1 MQLRE
6 VIQLVSCDLITG
18 EEHLD
23 REFQHA
29 FGSDL
34 MSDVL
39 AYVENDAL
47 LLTGLINHQV
57 IRTAEM
63 LDLKAILFIRG
74 KRPSEDVIA
83 LAKEQGLALLST
95 KHTMYT
101 ASGILYKNGLEGI
114 PV

>member
-6 VIQLVSCDLITG
+6 VVELIACEVITG
-18 EEHLD
+18 EEHLN
-23 REFQHA
+23 RVFEHA

-39 AYVENDAL
+39 AYVESDAL
-47 LLTGLINHQV
+47 LLTGLTNHQV

-63 LDLKAILFIRG
+63 LDLKAIVFIRG
-74 KRPSEDVIA
+74 KKPNAEVVA
-83 LAKEQGLALLST
+83 LAKDQGLTLLTT

-101 ASGILYKNGLEGI
+101 AAGILYANGLEGI

>member
-1 MQLRE
+1 MQLRNVLE
-6 VIQLVSCDLITG
+6 LLSCELITG

-23 REFQHA
+23 RRFEHA

-39 AYVENDAL
+39 AYVESDAL
-47 LLTGLINHQV
+47 LLTGLTNHQV

-63 LDLKAILFIRG
+63 LDLKAIVFIRG
-74 KRPSEDVIA
+74 KRPNEEVIE
-83 LAKEQGLALLST
+83 LARDHGLALLST

-101 ASGILYKNGLEGI
+101 ASGILYANGLEGI